1 MMSNGLLNEAEH
13 AIIKTIDQLK
23 SVSKS
28 DLIVGIEVS
37 EVLTWRDDIKGLVNT
52 NFPKI
57 FLFEELVLKLNN
69 LSLLPKV
76 NGLNSKVWIYT
87 HCHQKALTS
96 SDTIKKALSLI
107 PDINVE
113 IIEEGCC
120 GMAGDFGYKYPE
132 LSQKIAHR
140 SLNKAMNSISNDDI
154 VIATGVSC
162 RKQISDIFQNNSIHL
177 SQLFLKT
184 LKNE

>member
-1 MMSNGLLNEAEH
+1 M
-13 AIIKTIDQLK
+13 
-23 SVSKS
+23 
-28 DLIVGIEVS
+28 
-37 EVLTWRDDIKGLVNT
+37 
-52 NFPKI
+52 
-57 FLFEELVLKLNN
+57 
-69 LSLLPKV
+69 
-76 NGLNSKVWIYT
+76 
-87 HCHQKALTS
+87 
-96 SDTIKKALSLI
+96 
-107 PDINVE
+107 E

-154 VIATGVSC
+154 VFATGVSC